1 MEILNRYTGEVIFHG
16 DVESLRCANLID
28 ANLGGANLRGTNL
41 RCANLIGA
49 NLIGANLG
57 GANLRYANLRYAN
70 LRGANLRGA
79 NLRGANLTDANLEE
93 ANLIGANLWQ
103 CGGNRNEIK
112 SIFISSTYPITYTS
126 EVLQIGCESHNV
138 EDWWEFD
145 DARIITMDGKKALKF
160 WRKYKGLIK
169 NIIEVSP
176 ATPTGKE

>member
-1 MEILNRYTGEVIFHG
+1 MKILNRYTCEVIFDG
-16 DVESLRCANLID
+16 YVESLR
-28 ANLGGANLRGTNL
+28 G
-41 RCANLIGA
+41 ANLIGA
-49 NLIGANLG
+49 NLIGANLRG
-57 GANLRYANLRYAN
+57 ADLAGTNLRYSNLTGANLRYANLE
-70 LRGANLRGA
+70 G
-79 NLRGANLTDANLEE
+79 

-126 EVLQIGCESHNV
+126 EVLQIGCERHNI

>member
-70 LRGANLRGA
+70 L
-79 NLRGANLTDANLEE
+79 T
-93 ANLIGANLWQ
+93 GANLWG
-103 CGGNRNEIK
+103 CRGNRNEIK
-112 SIFISSTYPITYTS
+112 SISISSTYPITYTS
-126 EVLQIGCESHNV
+126 EVLQIGCERHNI